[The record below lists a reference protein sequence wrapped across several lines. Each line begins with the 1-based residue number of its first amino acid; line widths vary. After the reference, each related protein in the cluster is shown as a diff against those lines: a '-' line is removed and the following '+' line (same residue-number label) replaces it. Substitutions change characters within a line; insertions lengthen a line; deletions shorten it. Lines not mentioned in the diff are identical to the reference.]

1 MALNAAA
8 LDTRIKATVASTMY
22 AKHYSTCMPTHL
34 LFEYG
39 KIGNES
45 QDITVLHGAFGYI
58 GYNEC
63 VHAYRIR

>member
-22 AKHYSTCMPTHL
+22 AKYYSTCMPTHL
-34 LFEYG
+34 LLEYG

-45 QDITVLHGAFGYI
+45 
-58 GYNEC
+58 
-63 VHAYRIR
+63 